1 MGFQIDVG
9 LLADSYS
16 SLECQDW
23 AIKKLCWLLQ
33 LLWVQILL
41 LKHPFLFVLN
51 SVEFVMLSSASKG
64 VHVWFPNSASWNLR
78 NEGYI
83 VCSTYFLSKS
93 AHITTNLFWMI
104 CSISLPITILNR
116 LVILNDDISTEEIEI
131 TCSVIGVFRLPK
143 LDQALILV
151 QRSLSY
157 CMIEDSIVKTG
168 RHADVILLA

>member
-1 MGFQIDVG
+1 MGFQIVVG

-16 SLECQDW
+16 CLEFQDW
-23 AIKKLCWLLQ
+23 VIKKLCWLLQ

-41 LKHPFLFVLN
+41 LKHPFLCVLN
-51 SVEFVMLSSASKG
+51 SVEFVMLTSASKG
-64 VHVWFPNSASWNLR
+64 VQVSFPNSASWNLR
-78 NEGYI
+78 NEGNI
-83 VCSTYFLSKS
+83 VCSTYLSKS
-93 AHITTNLFWMI
+93 AHITTYLFWMI

-131 TCSVIGVFRLPK
+131 TCSVTGIFRLPE
-143 LDQALILV
+143 LDQVLILV